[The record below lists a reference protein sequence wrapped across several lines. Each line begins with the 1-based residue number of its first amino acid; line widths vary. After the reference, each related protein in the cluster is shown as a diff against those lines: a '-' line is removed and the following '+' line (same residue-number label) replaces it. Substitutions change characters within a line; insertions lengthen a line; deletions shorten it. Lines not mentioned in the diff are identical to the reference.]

1 MKLEEN
7 FVNQAHSIVL
17 GILKLLTPAGLS
29 RLASTRS
36 VRIKPKMAAGAE
48 LLVWDQ
54 EDVPSAD
61 ARVLEFPANGR
72 NSLNQIGILSAAEQ
86 QAAQAAIAE
95 AAKKSEGSETDFI
108 LGERVKFKD
117 TEDKLSKQNGLAS
130 YQKSSDMALFR
141 VTVTD
146 AKGKERSQLTSSQG
160 VLVNKK
166 QA

>member
-1 MKLEEN
+1 MS
-7 FVNQAHSIVL
+7 QSQSTVL
-17 GILKLLTPAGLS
+17 SILKLLTPAGLS
-29 RLASTRS
+29 RLAGIGS
-36 VRIKPKMAAGAE
+36 VKLKPKMAAGAE
-48 LLVWDQ
+48 LLVWD
-54 EDVPSAD
+54 EEEAPVKE
-61 ARVLEFPANGR
+61 ARVLDFPTSGKNALG
-72 NSLNQIGILSAAEQ
+72 QIGILSAAEQ
-86 QAAQAAIAE
+86 QAMQAAAIA
-95 AAKKSEGSETDFI
+95 AAKKSESSETDFI
-108 LGERVKFKD
+108 IGEREKFKD